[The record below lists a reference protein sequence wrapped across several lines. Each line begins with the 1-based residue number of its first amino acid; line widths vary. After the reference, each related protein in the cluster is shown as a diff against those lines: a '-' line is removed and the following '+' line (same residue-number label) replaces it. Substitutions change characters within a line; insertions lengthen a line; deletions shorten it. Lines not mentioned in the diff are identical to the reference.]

1 MYPYFNLKLHE
12 FILEIYVNSFLY
24 LCNGYNKLQNIYK
37 NYLTYS
43 KNV

>member
-1 MYPYFNLKLHE
+1 MYPYFNLKLQE

-24 LCNGYNKLQNIYK
+24 LCNGYNKLRNIYK